1 MKDSLGY
8 AVLLGGGLVTATVGA
23 VAHRTYPPFG
33 VVMCLLMVALGAAFA
48 RTWLAWPGLAL
59 FAGAWM
65 AMTFVWALEGP
76 GGSVLIVQDPL
87 GVAWL
92 AGGSIA
98 IVVAAVVP
106 SRLLV
111 GAHGP
116 R

>member
-1 MKDSLGY
+1 MKDSLAY
-8 AVLLGGGLVTATVGA
+8 VVLLSGGLITATVGA
-23 VAHRTYPPFG
+23 VAHRTYPPLG
-33 VVMCLLMVALGAAFA
+33 LVMCLLMVALGAAFA
-48 RTWLAWPGLAL
+48 RTWLAWPGLGV

-65 AMTFVWALEGP
+65 TMTFVWALEGP

-87 GVAWL
+87 GIGWL

-98 IVVAAVVP
+98 IVVASLLP

-111 GAHGP
+111 GGHGP